1 MKSCQNR
8 QNLVAPSPDS
18 CRQRQKHRWLCKDAI
33 NTRHT
38 LVSSSLLTNEHQ
50 EESESLQPSED
61 AAAISSSLPSHLC
74 SCLSLYLRLHA
85 AVPAPAFKTL
95 HPVRFHSTPF
105 SGLPSSFPPCSHSGS
120 NPKHLFPPS
129 IFLHFSLPPS
139 LYSPFCL
146 YSRPV
151 SYVTHD
157 DSAAPPFGCCS
168 FDSPLQRCQNCV
180 PALRSRA
187 DVAVT
192 CVRRGLHAAAGC
204 VRVGGATLSHWAECG
219 QHAKHSRYAALAMQA
234 CNNAASK
241 L

>member
-18 CRQRQKHRWLCKDAI
+18 CRQMRKRRWLCKDAI

-74 SCLSLYLRLHA
+74 SCLFLYLRLHA

-105 SGLPSSFPPCSHSGS
+105 SGLPSSFPPCSHLQGLIPNTSFLLPFS
-120 NPKHLFPPS
+120 S
-129 IFLHFSLPPS
+129 ISPSLPLLPI
-139 LYSPFCL
+139 LPLFSPCIL
-146 YSRPV
+146 
-151 SYVTHD
+151 
-157 DSAAPPFGCCS
+157 
-168 FDSPLQRCQNCV
+168 
-180 PALRSRA
+180 
-187 DVAVT
+187 
-192 CVRRGLHAAAGC
+192 
-204 VRVGGATLSHWAECG
+204 
-219 QHAKHSRYAALAMQA
+219 
-234 CNNAASK
+234 CNP
-241 L
+241 